1 MSLRNKSLRQG
12 IERKKIT
19 QLKFFK
25 LAERFRKTTNRRD
38 TKCSAMH
45 WVEWSLANRTQQ
57 VPQRLCSRPFPIP
70 KYRIGVVPSCFRN
83 IDMNALGL
91 L

>member
-38 TKCSAMH
+38 TKG
-45 WVEWSLANRTQQ
+45 L
-57 VPQRLCSRPFPIP
+57 
-70 KYRIGVVPSCFRN
+70 G
-83 IDMNALGL
+83 DALGRMVFAE
-91 L
+91 